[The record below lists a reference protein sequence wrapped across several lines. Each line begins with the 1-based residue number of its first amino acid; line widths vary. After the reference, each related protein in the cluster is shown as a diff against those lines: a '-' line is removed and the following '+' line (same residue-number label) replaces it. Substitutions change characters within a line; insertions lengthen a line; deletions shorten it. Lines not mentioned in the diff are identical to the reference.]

1 MADAAASWQLNPEHS
16 GIEILFTEKPA
27 DEVLAALRD
36 AGFRWHRQNKLW
48 YHRDTLEART
58 LAQKIANFEEIP
70 RQQQTAARKKA
81 KIGPKCL
88 DHGQILGEP
97 AHELKESDILYTSW
111 GWEQTNV
118 EWFQIVEILGKQY
131 FMIQEIGSK
140 SVEGSEGF
148 MSDSCL
154 PVPERILEKGPVKG
168 FCNAKGF
175 MHVVER
181 SYQRSLFLWDGKS
194 KQRSWYG

>member
-1 MADAAASWQLNPEHS
+1 MATATAASWQTSQEHA
-16 GIEILFTEKPA
+16 GIEILFPCKPA
-27 DEVLAALRD
+27 DEVLTALKD
-36 AGFRWHRQNKLW
+36 AGFRWHRQKQLW
-48 YHRDTLEART
+48 YHKDTPEART

-70 RQQQTAARKKA
+70 RQQQAQKKA
-81 KIGPKCL
+81 KVGPKCL
-88 DHGQILGEP
+88 DHGQTLGEP
-97 AHELKESDILYTSW
+97 AHELTEGDILYTSW

-118 EWFQIVEILGKQY
+118 EWFIVAKILGKQY
-131 FMIQEIGSK
+131 FMIQELGSK

-154 PVPERILEKGPVKG
+154 PDLERLNKEAVKG
-168 FCNAKGF
+168 FCSAKGF

-181 SYQRSLFLWDGKS
+181 GYQRSLFLWDGKS